1 MTHFHRPRSNA
12 RGFTLIE
19 ALIALL
25 VLSFGLLAI
34 AGFQATLS
42 RSSDLAK
49 QRTEALRL
57 AQQKMES
64 LRAYAQVA
72 SNSATPHIVN
82 FTDDVVSSTAPE
94 VTTTNAAFSRTWT
107 ATSNPSGTEK
117 WINVTV
123 AWTDR
128 TGQAQNVTLQSVISK
143 FDPKS
148 VGTLATGA
156 GSSNVRRPKNRNIN
170 IPYPAVTLSGGTQ
183 SAFIPPPGNVAYVFE
198 NSSGN
203 IVQSCTGLTAT
214 SPTPRAIQTLSSSG
228 TTVTVNSSG
237 HTFVA
242 GNSVTIAGTS
252 NADFNGT
259 FTVIAPVTAGA
270 FTYNLNQT
278 PASASG
284 TGGTA
289 TLYATLL
296 VEGLDLGA
304 SNAVCTTFLVPGYLL
319 TGYVRFDTSNAPTG
333 EEPNNPGAINATL
346 PLDAA
351 TPFAL
356 DTSNQPT
363 TYGNP
368 SMTCYSQRQ
377 QVVSTNNITPMT
389 ITNVSL
395 SGGTVT
401 VNATAHGFSTGT
413 TLAING
419 TSSPVF
425 IGSFVVTSV
434 PTPDSFTYT
443 LPPPLPTST
452 TTATGGTA
460 TRVQRLTIQ
469 EGASVSGYTT
479 VQSKFIS
486 YACVVT
492 PVNHDND
499 TPPVTPNRWWG
510 RVTLNANSN
519 TSEGTTWTIGNGN
532 GNYKVCRFSADYNLN
547 GAVSNSEHPHWYRG
561 VTGSLDSQN
570 YLIIYR
576 SSSQNPNCPTDRPAD
591 PFSNQAVRYSDDTT
605 ALHQPDSGA
614 ELSFQCPSNGCGS
627 KNFLEPSSS
636 AADLFMN

>member
-1 MTHFHRPRSNA
+1 MTHFHQPRSSA

-72 SNSATPHIVN
+72 SNTATPHIVN
-82 FTDDVVSSTAPE
+82 YTDDVVSSTAPE
-94 VTTTNAAFSRTWT
+94 VTATNTNASFSRTWT
-107 ATSNPSGTEK
+107 VTSNPSDTEK

-128 TGQAQNVTLQSVISK
+128 SGQAQTVTLQSVISK

-148 VGTLATGA
+148 VGTLATGS
-156 GSSNVRRPKNRNIN
+156 GTSNVRRPKNRNIN

-183 SAFIPPPGNVAYVFE
+183 SAFIPPPGNVAYVFD

-203 IVQSCTGLTAT
+203 IVQSCTGLTGT

-228 TTVTVNSSG
+228 TTVTVNASG

-252 NADFNGT
+252 NAEFNGT
-259 FTVIAPVTAGA
+259 FTVVNPVTAGA
-270 FTYNLNQT
+270 FTYSLTQA
-278 PASASG
+278 PVSASS

-333 EEPNNPGAINATL
+333 EEPNNPGAINDTL

-351 TPFAL
+351 TPFTLA
-356 DTSNQPT
+356 TSNQPT
-363 TYGNP
+363 TNGTPN
-368 SMTCYSQRQ
+368 MTCYSQRQ
-377 QVVSTNNITPMT
+377 QVVSTNNITPVNITSVSRTDGIVT
-389 ITNVSL
+389 I
-395 SGGTVT
+395 
-401 VNATAHGFSTGT
+401 NATAHGFSTGT
-413 TLAING
+413 TLAINS

-434 PTPDSFTYT
+434 PTADSFTYT
-443 LPPPLPTST
+443 LPPPLPVT

-469 EGASVSGYTT
+469 EGTSVSGYTT

-486 YACVVT
+486 YACIVA
-492 PVNHDND
+492 PVNHDNV
-499 TPPVTPNRWWG
+499 TSTPNRWWG
-510 RVTLNANSN
+510 NVTLSANSDA
-519 TSEGTTWTIGNGN
+519 SAGSVWTIGTAN

-547 GAVSNSEHPHWYRG
+547 GAISNSEHPLWYRG
-561 VTGSLDSQN
+561 VTGPLDSQN
-570 YLIIYR
+570 YLIINHNR
-576 SSSQNPNCPTDRPAD
+576 NCPTDRPAD
-591 PFSNQAVRYSDDTT
+591 PFSNQAIRYSDDTT
-605 ALHQPDSGA
+605 AQHQPATAD
-614 ELSFQCPSNGCGS
+614 LSFQCPSGGCGS
-627 KNFLEPSSS
+627 KNVLEPSST